1 MTKADDAKLDAAWQ
15 RRAALH
21 TSTVTNV
28 YRLINRSGDGFP
40 ELAVDRYGDV
50 LVAHVYSQG
59 VKVSPPRS
67 VLQALSDRAGA
78 QAVYLKYRPVQ
89 GNVLNDRAKRSLT
102 PLEPLIGKAVERVD
116 VIENNSRYII
126 RPAEG
131 LNPGLFLDM
140 RDVREFVRKIAVGK
154 TILNCFAYTCAFGV
168 AALRGDAARVLN
180 LDISRHYLDWGR
192 ENVEL
197 NGFTTVPTDFV
208 KGDVFDWLKRFGK
221 RGQLFDM
228 VILDPPS
235 YSTTH
240 ETRFSVERDTTRLVA
255 LAAQVVQP
263 NGYLIA
269 CTNYEQL
276 SQRGFVSRVRE
287 GLAGVKA
294 KIVETRHEPD
304 LDFPV
309 ASGAQPYLK
318 VRVVKFDAQGG

>member
-1 MTKADDAKLDAAWQ
+1 MMTSHAAQLDAAWQ

-21 TSTVTNV
+21 TSTQTNA

-40 ELAVDRYGDV
+40 ELAVDRYGHV

-59 VKVSPPRS
+59 VKIAPPRA
-67 VLQALSDRAGA
+67 VLQALADRVGA

-89 GNVLNDRAKRSLT
+89 GNMLDDRTKRSLT
-102 PLEPLIGKAVERVD
+102 PIEPLIGQAVDRID
-116 VIENNSRYII
+116 VIENGSRYII

-131 LNPGLFLDM
+131 LNAGLFLDM
-140 RDVREFVRKIAVGK
+140 REVREFVRANAAGK
-154 TILNCFAYTCAFGV
+154 TVLNCFAYTCAFGV
-168 AALRGDAARVLN
+168 VALQGGAARVLN
-180 LDISRHYLDWGR
+180 LDIARHYLDWGR
-192 ENVEL
+192 ANAEL
-197 NGFTTVPTDFV
+197 NGYATVPTDFV

-221 RGQLFDM
+221 RGQKFDV

-240 ETRFSVERDTTRLVA
+240 ESRFSVERDTARLVT

-263 NGYLIA
+263 GGYLIA

-276 SQRGFVSRVRE
+276 PQKGFVSRVRE
-287 GLAGVKA
+287 GLADVKA
-294 KIVETRHEPD
+294 KISETRHEPD

-309 ASGAQPYLK
+309 ASGMQPYLK
-318 VRVVKFDAQGG
+318 VCVVKII